1 MSSTLHEIKRYAA
14 GQRIAITAAAMV
26 TAASGKKWI
35 QDVAKKM
42 EEKGTKGALHRYLG
56 VPENETI
63 PKALLEKTLKDPKI
77 SETTRKRVMFALN
90 MAKVG
95 KHVKSGKPVTAMA
108 TIVPPLS
115 QWEVKHKRDFVA
127 YHWKFGIPSAREKVA
142 KPWQVVITD
151 TQNQFDPIN
160 GFLVE
165 VDFLGH
171 EKSYA
176 KYLSKLGNLE
186 PYNER
191 DAKLFAFED
200 EDAAHKAFVKF
211 LKQNPTFATQFTATA
226 GVEAKMFGGD
236 LKTTTLQAVALS
248 IYKSFNK
255 NGLGNINQTAT
266 LKGEDAHWTATI
278 RKPEAVVPGA
288 VGIEIKCKQETGS
301 AGLPESF
308 EIELRITFPNGT
320 AKWFTV
326 TEASASQLPE
336 PKRTMGAFLYANVSD
351 IAKFLQGYAR
361 KYGSKTATAA
371 ESKDTEA
378 PYSRKRNLASLN
390 NARLSK
396 VWKFLS
402 MSGLPQDIDA
412 LIATSKTWDTAT
424 AKDKIVRLS
433 GVLDSKNEMLGDIQD
448 IVTLVGVH
456 SGMYGSLARAMRM
469 GVETDFARTTPTQ
482 LLINLKGMLK
492 SHRALRAKV
501 LAEARK
507 RGVDEAKLDAWSR
520 KQTGSGYVAVSALG
534 DTDTVKVAYRR
545 VRKDNEI
552 IAVFPEQVG
561 RNGKVTI
568 FTLDDEH
575 AEVTP
580 AWVRGSTVPAKPEEY
595 RKLQSVVA
603 NRYPKQVVVPTT
615 VLFQLLKDQKVT
627 ASANVW
633 VMKSDKGQKQ
643 GTDPKAVLEAFVK
656 EFGSRG
662 SKFRLSENRV
672 EGDNLVFTS
681 GCRLFKGTIKEI
693 QEQLKTVTAA
703 QGDAAS
709 FTQGGSSSP
718 ERKKMRAE
726 LLNLG
731 YEGDVFD
738 IYMRSRLTKI
748 GDFAR
753 VFPDAFRKDVWSIH
767 FIKPKVS
774 GGESEATIA
783 GLRSKL
789 KSGLSIVRHPI
800 TQALQVVDP
809 VKYIKQMT
817 AAGWVTDNKDTYS
830 GKPAEVTARFGDI
843 FITYIPANDMYV
855 CTRNN
860 RLFSFGERDLSF
872 FNKSYMER
880 ELEQRGLHRDPRTG
894 KITVV
899 KPVTAAASSSS
910 IQLKVTCLGNY
921 EPEEVGEYV
930 TKTLATK
937 GVDVSDFRYR
947 DDSVL
952 LTVTCQ
958 TEAQADRC
966 GQLLAQAF
974 ATPVDQKRFGKVMA
988 NAFAKGN
995 NVILSADALGV
1006 RQARPLY
1013 I

>member
-56 VPENETI
+56 IPENETI

-176 KYLSKLGNLE
+176 KYLNKLGNLE

-211 LKQNPTFATQFTATA
+211 LKQNPTFATQF
-226 GVEAKMFGGD
+226 
-236 LKTTTLQAVALS
+236 
-248 IYKSFNK
+248 
-255 NGLGNINQTAT
+255 
-266 LKGEDAHWTATI
+266 
-278 RKPEAVVPGA
+278 
-288 VGIEIKCKQETGS
+288 
-301 AGLPESF
+301 
-308 EIELRITFPNGT
+308 
-320 AKWFTV
+320 
-326 TEASASQLPE
+326 
-336 PKRTMGAFLYANVSD
+336 
-351 IAKFLQGYAR
+351 
-361 KYGSKTATAA
+361 TATAA

-492 SHRALRAKV
+492 SHLALRAKV

-520 KQTGSGYVAVSALG
+520 KQTGFGYVAVSALG
-534 DTDTVKVAYRR
+534 DADTTKVAYRR
-545 VRKDNEI
+545 VKRDGEI
-552 IAVFPEQVG
+552 IAVFPEQIG

-603 NRYPKQVVVPTT
+603 KRYLKQVVVPTT
-615 VLFQLLKDQKVT
+615 VLFQLLKTKTVT
-627 ASANVW
+627 ASPNIW

-662 SKFRLSENRV
+662 SKFRLSENKV
-672 EGDNLVFTS
+672 NGDFLMFTPD
-681 GCRLFKGTIKEI
+681 CRLFKGTIKEI

-709 FTQGGSSSP
+709 FTQGGSTSP
-718 ERKKMRAE
+718 ERKKMRVE

-731 YEGDVFD
+731 YDVDMFD
-738 IYMRSRLTKI
+738 TCMRSAQVKLGDLPRL
-748 GDFAR
+748 
-753 VFPDAFRKDVWSIH
+753 FPKAFRKDVWSIH

-774 GGESEATIA
+774 GGESEVTIA

-817 AAGWVTDNKDTYS
+817 DAGWVTDNKDTYS
-830 GKPAEVTARFGDI
+830 GKPAKVTASSGDI
-843 FITYIPANDMYV
+843 FITHIPANDMYV
-855 CTRNN
+855 CTMGDK
-860 RLFSFGERDLSF
+860 LFGFGVRDLSF
-872 FNKSYMER
+872 FTKSYMER
-880 ELEQRGLHRDPRTG
+880 ELEQSGLHRDPRTG

-899 KPVTAAASSSS
+899 KPVTAASSSS

-937 GVDVSDFRYR
+937 GVDVSDSRYR

-958 TEAQADRC
+958 TVAQADRC
-966 GQLLAQAF
+966 GQLLARAF

-995 NVILSADALGV
+995 NVILNADALGV
-1006 RQARPLY
+1006 REARPLY